1 MSTLVTIAA
10 GDNISTSRTD
20 INNNFSALNTD
31 KIETSVLDTSTDLD
45 GASASNA
52 KIPSQLAVKTYV
64 DTVAATTYLVPTGAI
79 LPYGGSSAP
88 SNFLLCDGTAVSR
101 STYATLFGVIG
112 TSYGSG
118 NGSTTFNLPDFRGR
132 TTVGAGT
139 GTVTASGVDA
149 DVSTGD
155 DTLTVAS
162 NNTKWVTGMSVVFTL
177 TSGTITGL
185 TSTSTYYVIRNSATT
200 IKLASSLANAQN
212 GTAIDLTA
220 KSSPVWT
227 ITGTLTARTVGE
239 IGGEE
244 THAMSSTE
252 LLSHSHVNKADLS
265 LNTGTE
271 SVPNVAPDTSATAAN
286 GQQTGSTGG
295 NAAMNILQPFAGVNY
310 IIKT

>member
-1 MSTLVTIAA
+1 MATITTIAA
-10 GDNISTSRTD
+10 GDQITNSRST
-20 INNNFSALNTD
+20 INTNFANLNSD
-31 KIETSVLDTSTDLD
+31 KIETSVLDTSTDMD
-45 GASASNA
+45 GASASDA

-79 LPYGGSSAP
+79 IPYGGSSAP
-88 SNFLLCDGTAVSR
+88 TNWLLCDGTAVSR

-112 TSYGSG
+112 TAYGAG

-155 DTLTVAS
+155 DTLTVTS

-177 TSGTITGL
+177 SSGTITGL
-185 TSTSTYYVIRNSATT
+185 TSSSTYYVIRNSATT
-200 IKLASSLANAQN
+200 IKLASTLANAQN

-244 THAMSSTE
+244 AHAMSLTE
-252 LLSHSHVNKADLS
+252 LLAHTH
-265 LNTGTE
+265 
-271 SVPNVAPDTSATAAN
+271 TAIDN
-286 GQQTGSTGG
+286 GASSGPGGSTSNYASTSGSKGG
-295 NAAMNILQPFAGVNY
+295 NAAMNIMQPFAGVHF